1 MSKKTT
7 TTTAPPT
14 TTTTLPASSTLTPAE
29 QATIAAITKQ
39 DGATGGGISVAGAS
53 PTASTTYVP
62 GTTTRDAGAIITFTL
77 PHQAPPSSLAGVT
90 NGSANPAYQG
100 LTTKDSAG
108 GLQMTLSQFQ
118 QLPRALQ
125 TDPAEL
131 KQLQSELIS
140 AGFMSKTAP
149 PSGTFDTAT
158 QSAWTRFADALI
170 AAPPGVS
177 ATTILA
183 LGQQAG
189 PALQEM
195 SDIQSKINSA
205 REQAAAATNSNVNL
219 TDANKVAQTFANAM
233 ESMGMGAPS
242 QQLTDQFV
250 QNFHNAEVGATVN
263 EVNAQKQNLVG
274 SVGSLTTAY
283 NDVNQGMYQQ
293 GSNIAAGLGPND
305 VYASAPSI
313 ATKAAPNLD
322 AEAIAAAKAQNPS
335 MYYASRSADYY
346 GMLQQ
351 MLGGD
356 LSQPTTP
363 VSPTSQT
370 ATGAI
375 VTTPLAGAING

>member
-14 TTTTLPASSTLTPAE
+14 TTTTAPASSTLTPAE

-53 PTASTTYVP
+53 PTGTSTYVP
-62 GTTTRDAGAIITFTL
+62 GTTTRDAGSIITFTL
-77 PHQAPPSSLAGVT
+77 PHQAPPSSLSAAVDGE
-90 NGSANPAYQG
+90 ANPAYSS
-100 LTTKDSAG
+100 LTTKDAAG
-108 GLQMTLSQFQ
+108 GLQMTYAQFQ

-131 KQLQSELIS
+131 KQLQAQLIS
-140 AGFMSKTAP
+140 AGFMSPNAP

-158 QSAWTRFADALI
+158 QTAWSRFGQALI
-170 AAPPGVS
+170 SAPSGVS

-183 LGQQAG
+183 MGSQAG
-189 PALQEM
+189 PALQELK
-195 SDIQSKINSA
+195 DIQSKINSA
-205 REQAAAATNSNVNL
+205 REQAAAATNSNVTL

-250 QNFHNAEVGATVN
+250 QNFHNAEVGATVDQ
-263 EVNAQKQNLVG
+263 VNAQKQNLVG

-305 VYASAPSI
+305 VYASSPMI

-322 AEAIAAAKAQNPS
+322 AEAIASAKAQDPS

-346 GMLQQ
+346 GLLQKMLSGNLQQ
-351 MLGGD
+351 E
-356 LSQPTTP
+356 TTP

-370 ATGAI
+370 ASGAI